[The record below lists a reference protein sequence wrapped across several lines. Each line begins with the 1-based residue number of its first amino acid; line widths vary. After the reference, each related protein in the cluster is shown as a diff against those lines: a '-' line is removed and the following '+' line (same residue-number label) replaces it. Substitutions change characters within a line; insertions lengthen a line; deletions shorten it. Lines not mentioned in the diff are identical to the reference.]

1 MSVDQLS
8 LVTVPT
14 WDELAAKRAGNLS
27 RRFEPTQRTGGL
39 ECPRYFVPRITSG
52 IGRSKHI
59 ETLDQRVTNFLSF
72 WQALNAVECAVGHI
86 SAA

>member
-1 MSVDQLS
+1 VLWSEHGQ
-8 LVTVPT
+8 
-14 WDELAAKRAGNLS
+14 RAGGS
-27 RRFEPTQRTGGL
+27 

-72 WQALNAVECAVGHI
+72 WHALNAVECAVGHI